1 MRLRDW
7 KVRTKLLI
15 LGVVSCIGMW
25 IMYYICSDGMVDMSS
40 MSLEML
46 EESMREDYDSNLVD
60 QVDHVIS
67 MLDQIYKDHEN
78 GKYTLEEAKELG
90 AHLLRSLRYGEDG
103 YFWADTYQGEN
114 VVLLGNET
122 EGTNRWE
129 ARDLNGYAYI
139 QGIITAGRQD
149 GGGFTEYY
157 FTKEGGTE
165 PLPKRAYTRAYEP
178 FGWVVGT
185 GNYTDDIDRILEER
199 KAEEMQLL
207 NDIKK
212 AALITAIALFVILLG
227 MTVLISIGITR
238 ALKAAMTFIRELGKG
253 NFRAEIPAAYLN
265 RKDDFGIL
273 TGTMQQMRNNVCA
286 LIAEIHT
293 DSDEITNITSSIK
306 EQVNK
311 VNLEMETMSATSQEL
326 AAGMEETAASSEEI
340 ASMSHEIDQAAR
352 HIAEQSKDGAVRAE
366 EILHRAEDAQSNAE
380 KDRAAAHEIYG
391 RIRTA
396 LEQALEDIKVVDRI
410 NALSDVIMGITSQ
423 TNMLAL
429 NASIEAARAGE
440 AGKGFA
446 VVADQIRLLAEQS
459 KEAVGNIQSITGQ
472 VGTAVSH
479 LSGDARELLDFVAN
493 QVISSYDSF
502 HQTAIAYKEDSQFVD
517 ALVMEFHGAAQRLEE
532 SISSILCAIEEVGT
546 ASGEGAQGTTDIAQR
561 VSEVVTRT
569 GEMTIAVQG
578 ANERIHRLNE
588 EVRKFMI

>member
-15 LGVVSCIGMW
+15 LGIISCIGMW
-25 IMYYICSDGMVDMSS
+25 VMYEICSNSLMELSTV
-40 MSLEML
+40 SLESLETSML
-46 EESMREDYDSNLVD
+46 EDYDTSLME

-67 MLDQIYKDHEN
+67 MLDQIYADHQK
-78 GKYTLEEAKELG
+78 GIYTLEEAKDLG
-90 AHLLRSLRYGEDG
+90 AHLLRTLRYGEDG
-103 YFWADTYQGEN
+103 YFWADTYEGVN

-139 QGIITAGRQD
+139 QGIITAGRQE

-165 PLPKRAYTRAYEP
+165 LLPKRAYTRSFEP

-185 GNYTDDIDRILEER
+185 GNYIDDIDRILEER
-199 KAEEMQLL
+199 KAEEMNILKGTQKTALVTAGLL
-207 NDIKK
+207 FL
-212 AALITAIALFVILLG
+212 LIAGVTAF
-227 MTVLISIGITR
+227 ISIGISR
-238 ALKAAMTFIRELGKG
+238 ALNVAMSYIRELGKG
-253 NFRAEIPAAYLN
+253 NFRVEFPASYQK

-273 TGTMQQMRNNVCA
+273 SGTIQQMRDNVRD
-286 LIAEIHT
+286 LIEEIHT
-293 DSDEITNITSSIK
+293 DSEQITQMTAAIK
-306 EQVNK
+306 EEVNK
-311 VNLEMETMSATSQEL
+311 VNFEMETMSATSQEL

-352 HIAEQSKDGAVRAE
+352 HIADQSKEGAVRAE
-366 EILHRAEDAQSNAE
+366 EILHRAETAQHNAD

-391 RIRTA
+391 RIRSA

-410 NALSDVIMGITSQ
+410 NALSDVIMGITAQ

-459 KEAVGNIQSITGQ
+459 KEAVGNIQNITVQ
-472 VGTAVSH
+472 VGSAVSQ
-479 LSGDARELLDFVAN
+479 LSGDARELLEFVAH
-493 QVISSYDSF
+493 QVISSYDNF
-502 HQTAIAYKEDSQFVD
+502 HETALAYKEDSQFVD
-517 ALVMEFHGAAQRLEE
+517 HLVMEFHGAAQRLEE
-532 SISSILCAIEEVGT
+532 SISSILYAIEEVGT

-561 VSEVVTRT
+561 VSEVVYQT
-569 GEMTIAVQG
+569 GEMTAAVHG
-578 ANERIHRLNE
+578 ANERIRRLNE
-588 EVRKFMI
+588 EVQKFIV